1 MSGLKPLVGG
11 SGIIVSGIGGA
22 AFMRTNYQSSSI
34 VMTAIAV
41 MLALLLWGGL
51 YWSVTPYIR
60 RTPKQ
65 K

>member
-22 AFMRTNYQSSSI
+22 AFMKTNYESGTI
-34 VMTAIAV
+34 VSAAVVV

>member
-22 AFMRTNYQSSSI
+22 AFMRTNYQSGSLVATAVI
-34 VMTAIAV
+34 VM
-41 MLALLLWGGL
+41 LGLLLWGGL
-51 YWSVTPYIR
+51 YWSVAPYVR
-60 RTPKQ
+60 RTPRQ